1 MELPFRMKFSLGRK
15 LKGYDFPAISKWHNV
30 SGKAKKTNCYKME
43 YLVKD
48 EKLELKYQP
57 GKGAWT
63 YHIQIPNTKHIVGKW
78 GSMKVAGTID
88 NYKIKS
94 INLAKL
100 GDQDKLISI
109 NNKIRKA
116 INKSGGDTV
125 TVTLYLL
132 TLKEQITEKE
142 VLETFKDS
150 GVLKSFKKLTENER
164 NEIIGKI
171 TSLKSEDK
179 QVKMIL
185 KYIDQLSKNND

>member
-1 MELPFRMKFSLGRK
+1 
-15 LKGYDFPAISKWHNV
+15 
-30 SGKAKKTNCYKME
+30 ME

-48 EKLELKYQP
+48 KNLELKYES

-88 NYKIKS
+88 NYKIES
-94 INLAKL
+94 INLAKI

-109 NNKIRKA
+109 NGKIRKA

-125 TVTLYLL
+125 RVTLYLL
-132 TLKEQITEKE
+132 PSKEQITNKE
-142 VLETFKDS
+142 VLETFNDS
-150 GVLKSFKKLTENER
+150 GVLKEFEKLTEYEQA
-164 NEIIGKI
+164 EIIGKI
-171 TSLKSEDK
+171 TSLKSEEK

-185 KYIDQLSKNND
+185 KYIDQLNK

>member
-1 MELPFRMKFSLGRK
+1 
-15 LKGYDFPAISKWHNV
+15 
-30 SGKAKKTNCYKME
+30 ME

-48 EKLELKYQP
+48 EKLELKYRP

-88 NYKIKS
+88 NYKIES

-100 GDQDKLISI
+100 GDEDKLISI
-109 NNKIRKA
+109 NAKIRKA

-125 TVTLYLL
+125 IVTLYLL
-132 TLKEQITEKE
+132 TSKEQITEKE

-150 GVLKSFKKLTENER
+150 GVLKAFKKLTEAER
-164 NEIIGKI
+164 NEIFGKI

>member
-1 MELPFRMKFSLGRK
+1 MEIQVLAERQ
-15 LKGYDFPAISKWHNV
+15 
-30 SGKAKKTNCYKME
+30 KKTNRNKME

-48 EKLELKYQP
+48 EKLELKYEP

-78 GSMKVAGTID
+78 GSMKVSGTID
-88 NYKIKS
+88 NYKIES

-100 GDQDKLISI
+100 GDEDKLISI
-109 NNKIRKA
+109 NANIRKA

-132 TLKEQITEKE
+132 TSKEQITEKE

-150 GVLKSFKKLTENER
+150 GVLKSFKQLTEDKLK
-164 NEIIGKI
+164 EIIGKI

-185 KYIDQLSKNND
+185 KYIDQLNKK